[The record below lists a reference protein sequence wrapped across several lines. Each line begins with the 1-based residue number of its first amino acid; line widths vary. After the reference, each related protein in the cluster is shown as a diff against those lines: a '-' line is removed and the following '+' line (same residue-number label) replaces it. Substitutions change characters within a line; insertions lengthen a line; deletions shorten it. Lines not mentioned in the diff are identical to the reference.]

1 MEFPDSEIIDGVLDS
16 IRFPRFLDVRY
27 DPETPQCEDVDA
39 RARTEADRLLDSYD
53 GGDSDR
59 ADGDHGDSGIPE
71 GGTIAIGLGSRGI
84 TDILPVARATIE
96 AVRARGFEPVIVP
109 AMGSHGGATPEGQ
122 VETLA
127 GLGLTEENLECA
139 IDPRMETIELRSE
152 GESVHFAQAAREADA
167 VLAVNRIKPHTNFE
181 GHFESGL
188 TKMFAVGLGKQA
200 GARAIHERALTEGYV
215 PVIAEALE
223 TIQREIPVIGGLAI
237 IENRREEI
245 ATIEALASRDLP
257 DGEQVLL
264 DRAREYMPT
273 LPFSSLDALIVE
285 RIGKDVSGTG
295 VDTNVIG
302 RYRVLNAEDP
312 ASPEIDRICVLGLT
326 EATHG
331 NGMGI
336 GLADVTTTLVANAI
350 DFEQVYA
357 NALTSSSLA
366 KASLPVALPTDEQ
379 AVTAAL
385 TSVGTYDPEKSEV
398 AWIRDSSHLSSFRI
412 SEALA
417 DRLPAEAEI
426 VGRSEL
432 TFEDGEPNFESIE

>member
-1 MEFPDSEIIDGVLDS
+1 MEFPDSETIDGVLDS

-27 DPETPQCEDVDA
+27 DPETPQLDDVGA

-53 GGDSDR
+53 GDLS
-59 ADGDHGDSGIPE
+59 E

-84 TDILPVARATIE
+84 ADVLPVARATIE
-96 AVRARGFEPVIVP
+96 AVRARDLEPVVVP

-127 GLGLTEENLECA
+127 GLGLTEERLECR
-139 IDPRMETIELRSE
+139 IDPRMETIELRS
-152 GESVHFAQAAREADA
+152 GDESVHFARAAEEADA
-167 VLAVNRIKPHTNFE
+167 VLAINRIKPHTNFE
-181 GHFESGL
+181 GRFESGL
-188 TKMFAVGLGKQA
+188 TKMLAVGLGKQA

-215 PVIAEALE
+215 PVIEDAIG

-237 IENRREEI
+237 VENSQDEI
-245 ATIEALASRDLP
+245 ATIEPLAGRDLP

-273 LPFSSLDALIVE
+273 LPFDSLDALIVE

-295 VDTNVIG
+295 MDTNVIG

-331 NGMGI
+331 NGIGI
-336 GLADVTTTLVANAI
+336 GLADATTTRVANAI
-350 DFEQVYA
+350 DFGQVYA

-379 AVTAAL
+379 AVTAVL
-385 TSVGTYDPEKSEV
+385 TSAGTYDPEKSEV
-398 AWIRDSSHLSSFRI
+398 AWIRDTSHLSSFRI

-432 TFEDGEPNFESIE
+432 VFENGNANFEPLE

>member
-1 MEFPDSEIIDGVLDS
+1 MEFPDNETIDGVLDS
-16 IRFPRFLDVRY
+16 IRFPRFLDIRY
-27 DPETPQCEDVDA
+27 DPETPQLDDVGA

-53 GGDSDR
+53 GDLS
-59 ADGDHGDSGIPE
+59 E

-84 TDILPVARATIE
+84 ADVLPIARATIE
-96 AVRARGFEPVIVP
+96 AVRARDLEPVVVP

-127 GLGLTEENLECA
+127 GLGLTEERLECT
-139 IDPRMETIELRSE
+139 IDPRMETIELRS
-152 GESVHFAQAAREADA
+152 GDESVHFARAAEEADA
-167 VLAVNRIKPHTNFE
+167 VLAINRIKPHTNFE
-181 GHFESGL
+181 GRFESGL
-188 TKMFAVGLGKQA
+188 TKMLAVGLGKQA

-215 PVIAEALE
+215 PVIEDAIG

-237 IENRREEI
+237 VENSQDEI
-245 ATIEALASRDLP
+245 ATIEALVSRDLP

-273 LPFSSLDALIVE
+273 LPFGSLDALIVE

-295 VDTNVIG
+295 MDTNVIG
-302 RYRVLNAEDP
+302 RYRVLNAGDP
-312 ASPEIDRICVLGLT
+312 DVPEIDRICVLGLT

-331 NGMGI
+331 NGIGI
-336 GLADVTTTLVANAI
+336 GLADATTTPVANAI
-350 DFEQVYA
+350 DFGQVYA

-379 AVTAAL
+379 AVTAVL
-385 TSVGTYDPEKSEV
+385 TSAGTYDPEKSEV

-432 TFEDGEPNFESIE
+432 VFENGNANFEPLE